1 LKHVGCG
8 TLQAIATRGNHC
20 HICGGTPLAMHKVN
34 EPEKE
39 VIAIKKVTGKMLNKL
54 AKKLSATDDSQR
66 VKDLLI
72 TQRLLTRRLIATAR
86 LSAN

>member
-1 LKHVGCG
+1 
-8 TLQAIATRGNHC
+8 
-20 HICGGTPLAMHKVN
+20 MHKVN

-66 VKDLLI
+66 VKELLI